1 MNADTI
7 YIIIGVFM
15 TVLLVG
21 GYIAY
26 RKGWIK

>member
-1 MNADTI
+1 MNVDTL
-7 YIIIGVFM
+7 YIIIGIVM
-15 TVLLVG
+15 TLAGIL